1 MEKDGERWNVLS
13 RLTLIDVQF
22 WPGFSNLQENIDIF
36 NLLKVPNHPL
46 EQAFFLRQICKP
58 WWRHLNRY
66 GSGGV
71 HTSLTQCSFD
81 LFVHF
86 QIYLDFDGWEPLS
99 FLTRSN
105 FGYCMRIKNIAPMC
119 TYHDQ
124 DHIMIKMFNFAVK
137 RWIIKIFYNK
147 IQNPKVRGLNR
158 FALMSSA
165 GANYPQC
172 IMGLFGSSRLA
183 ACSSKFTDLLP
194 CDVRRISD
202 NFRKWI

>member
-1 MEKDGERWNVLS
+1 MAVGSPHFFDPVLFRS
-13 RLTLIDVQF
+13 F
-22 WPGFSNLQENIDIF
+22 CSFSNLSRFWWMGTFIISDSFKLWLLYEN
-36 NLLKVPNHPL
+36 KKH
-46 EQAFFLRQICKP
+46 CT
-58 WWRHLNRY
+58 H
-66 GSGGV
+66 V
-71 HTSLTQCSFD
+71 HISWS
-81 LFVHF
+81 
-86 QIYLDFDGWEPLS
+86 
-99 FLTRSN
+99 RS
-105 FGYCMRIKNIAPMC
+105 
-119 TYHDQ
+119 YHDQ